1 MQLKIYLTEKKSTF
15 PCRRTRDRTKP
26 KGVLNS
32 VMFQH
37 FCACLARNYTELAR
51 GALRDIRHYTVEVV
65 LQDTGCL
72 IAKPFGVCIAG
83 NL

>member
-1 MQLKIYLTEKKSTF
+1 MQDG
-15 PCRRTRDRTKP
+15 TRP

-37 FCACLARNYTELAR
+37 SCAWLARNDTEVAR
-51 GALRDIRHYTVEVV
+51 GALTVIRRYTVESV

-72 IAKPFGVCIAG
+72 TAKPFKVYTAD